1 MTHHKLWVMNYI
13 GGVELRG
20 EYKEINRKIGARIRL
35 ARETAGLTRDEFS
48 EKIGISAQ
56 FQTDIERGRT
66 GPSIT
71 TLCKICDVLAVPTDS
86 ILRGPQPGVEAAAW
100 QIGTL
105 LRDVPP
111 EFLPLIIENIREQT
125 KLIELAL
132 QAKGLPADKG

>member
-1 MTHHKLWVMNYI
+1 M
-13 GGVELRG
+13 RG

-35 ARETAGLTRDEFS
+35 ARETAGMTREEFS

-71 TLCKICDVLAVPTDS
+71 TLCKICDVLAVPT
-86 ILRGPQPGVEAAAW
+86 AAW

-125 KLIELAL
+125 KLIALAW
-132 QAKGLPADKG
+132 QAKEQPVDKG

>member
-1 MTHHKLWVMNYI
+1 M
-13 GGVELRG
+13 RG

-105 LRDVPP
+105 LRDVPS
-111 EFLPLIIENIREQT
+111 EFLPLIIENGMGYYVPAKNVCRIYQ
-125 KLIELAL
+125 AL
-132 QAKGLPADKG
+132 WAGDASDV

>member
-1 MTHHKLWVMNYI
+1 M
-13 GGVELRG
+13 RG

-35 ARETAGLTRDEFS
+35 ARETAGMTREEFS

-125 KLIELAL
+125 KLIALAC
-132 QAKGLPADKG
+132 QAKEQPVDKG

>member
-1 MTHHKLWVMNYI
+1 MA
-13 GGVELRG
+13 GGVRIAGRVQGNQSE
-20 EYKEINRKIGARIRL
+20 NRRQNQAR
-35 ARETAGLTRDEFS
+35 AGNRRHDRDEFS

-111 EFLPLIIENIREQT
+111 EFSAADNRKYTGADQT
-125 KLIELAL
+125 DSAGLA
-132 QAKGLPADKG
+132 G